1 MKKAIWISDLTHTAQ
16 GIGANGFPLGASYIY
31 AYAKKIFGN
40 EFDFK
45 LFKLPAHLE
54 EELRSTSP
62 TIFSFSNYSW
72 NLELGYKFA
81 LLAKQRDPNVVT
93 VFGGPNFPTD
103 ENEKLD
109 FLKKKPAIDFYIELE
124 GELGFVDLVKALS
137 ENNFN
142 VKQLKKLGKKI
153 INTCY
158 IHDDKLITGSIERIK
173 DINIIP
179 SPYLTGVLDQ
189 SFQLPLIPMIET
201 TRGCPFTCTFCADG
215 LGIKSQINRYESQ
228 RTREELQLIAKNI
241 NKVDELIV
249 TDLNF
254 GMYKQ
259 DMETAK
265 EIANI
270 QKNYNYPISV
280 DAPAGKNM
288 PERII
293 NIASIMK
300 GWSMGGVIQSSDP
313 DVLKA
318 IKRSN
323 ISISAYQDL
332 IDFGN
337 KQKANRTYT
346 EIILGLP
353 SDTKKKHFESL
364 RLGVEK
370 SVNNL
375 RMHQAMLLTGTE
387 MASKRDR
394 EKYGLVTKFR
404 TLPGNVGNYNI
415 LNEEHPVAEIEEI
428 VVGSN
433 TLSMNDYV
441 ECRIMNLIIKTFY
454 NNNIFNE
461 IHSTQRAMGISP
473 FDCLVYIKDHEELYT
488 EKVKKIIESFVTET
502 TEDLFDTREKANEY
516 VLSPNVINK
525 YINGE
530 LGTNELFLHSSLLF
544 NEFEDIS
551 DLIFESVKRVIK
563 QKGLLTP
570 LIENYLTDLKRF
582 TLMRKNIPLNN
593 TKSVL
598 LGDFEYN
605 FESIHKSEYFL
616 NPNSIS
622 KLKTSIQLKF
632 FHTNKQQEHITNQQ
646 KLYSNHALG
655 LGRLLQQTNLNLVFR
670 SFEQNQ

>member
-31 AYAKKIFGN
+31 AYAKKIFRN

-81 LLAKQRDPNVVT
+81 LLAKQRDPSVVA

-179 SPYLTGVLDQ
+179 SPYLTGALNQ

-288 PERII
+288 PKRII

-337 KQKANRTYT
+337 KQKTNRTYT

-353 SDTKKKHFESL
+353 SDTKEKHFESL

-461 IHSTQRAMGISP
+461 IHSMQRAMGISP
-473 FDCLVYIKDHEELYT
+473 FDCLVYIKDHEEMYT

-544 NEFEDIS
+544 NEFKDIS

-593 TKSVL
+593 TESVL
-598 LGDFEYN
+598 LGEFEYD

-655 LGRLLQQTNLNLVFR
+655 LGRMLQQTNLNLVFR
-670 SFEQNQ
+670 SFERNQ

>member
-1 MKKAIWISDLTHTAQ
+1 
-16 GIGANGFPLGASYIY
+16 
-31 AYAKKIFGN
+31 
-40 EFDFK
+40 
-45 LFKLPAHLE
+45 
-54 EELRSTSP
+54 
-62 TIFSFSNYSW
+62 
-72 NLELGYKFA
+72 
-81 LLAKQRDPNVVT
+81 
-93 VFGGPNFPTD
+93 
-103 ENEKLD
+103 
-109 FLKKKPAIDFYIELE
+109 
-124 GELGFVDLVKALS
+124 
-137 ENNFN
+137 
-142 VKQLKKLGKKI
+142 
-153 INTCY
+153 
-158 IHDDKLITGSIERIK
+158 
-173 DINIIP
+173 
-179 SPYLTGVLDQ
+179 
-189 SFQLPLIPMIET
+189 
-201 TRGCPFTCTFCADG
+201 
-215 LGIKSQINRYESQ
+215 
-228 RTREELQLIAKNI
+228 
-241 NKVDELIV
+241 
-249 TDLNF
+249 
-254 GMYKQ
+254 MYKQ

-288 PERII
+288 PKRII

-353 SDTKKKHFESL
+353 SDTKERHFKSL

-370 SVNNL
+370 NVNNL

-394 EKYGLVTKFR
+394 KKYGLVTKFR

-461 IHSTQRAMGISP
+461 IHSMQRAMGLSP

-544 NEFEDIS
+544 NEFKDIS

-593 TKSVL
+593 TESVL
-598 LGDFEYN
+598 LGEFEYD

-622 KLKTSIQLKF
+622 KLKTSIHLKF

-646 KLYSNHALG
+646 NLYSNHALG
-655 LGRLLQQTNLNLVFR
+655 LGRMLQQTNLNLVFR
-670 SFEQNQ
+670 SFERNQ